1 MGAYSLRKQYISAVD
16 RREAM
21 VLQKL
26 FLTHPHSVGESYF
39 VHQRM
44 ALSVC
49 FALFGAALAALVHA
63 LIPALCERTASR
75 TILALHQRI
84 TARSAQ

>member
-1 MGAYSLRKQYISAVD
+1 MLGYNGYIWEPIRSEKQYVSAVD

-26 FLTHPHSVGESYF
+26 FLTHPHSVGKSYF

-49 FALFGAALAALVHA
+49 FALFGAALVHA
-63 LIPALCERTASR
+63 PDSR
-75 TILALHQRI
+75 AV
-84 TARSAQ
+84 